1 MEFRVKSWMTALAL
15 FLVQITFVPLISV
28 GGFTPDLLIPWLLYV
43 GIRQG
48 QMEATLS
55 GFAIGLVQDSPTA
68 LEADPAR
75 TDPPAQPSKAQPYLL
90 R

>member
-48 QMEATLS
+48 QMRLWRSARPVSRRVTSSTKTLPNKRS
-55 GFAIGLVQDSPTA
+55 G
-68 LEADPAR
+68 R
-75 TDPPAQPSKAQPYLL
+75 TVSCWQSS
-90 R
+90 